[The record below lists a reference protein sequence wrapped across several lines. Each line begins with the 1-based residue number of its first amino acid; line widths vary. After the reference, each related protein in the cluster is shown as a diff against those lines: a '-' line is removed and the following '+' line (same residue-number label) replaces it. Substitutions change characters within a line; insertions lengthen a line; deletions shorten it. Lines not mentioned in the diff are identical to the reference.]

1 MQNFILSLAD
11 GQQRDQ
17 LWDGIHGRG
26 AFRTF
31 RVLADNFGLTD
42 KWYEYQADAYRE
54 IAEEW
59 CRDHDIEFTWYVDL
73 MVSEV
78 ISREIINENH

>member
-31 RVLADNFGLTD
+31 RMLADNFGLTD

-59 CRDHDIEFTWYVDL
+59 CRDHDIEFT
-73 MVSEV
+73 
-78 ISREIINENH
+78 